1 MCFLKTLS
9 HTMRFLLLAFA
20 LLASQSIL
28 FAGGNKKLISGP
40 MQCHTTTTSTT
51 MWILVKDAGIASVTL
66 IDTLSGERYTTI
78 LKTEG
83 EAVYKDYFPLLFQF
97 NDLPINHVYRAEIT
111 VDNEHYDI
119 DQIYHTSKTDM
130 TDTYRFMFTSCALSV
145 PFGLRWLHPGI
156 EDNIYKHAIA
166 KDADF
171 SLWVGDYLYFR
182 PRDARQEKGMTKRW
196 IWKRKRKKIATY
208 MEHWP
213 QYSIWDDHEFGP
225 NDGIG
230 NFAHK
235 KHALALFEKFWG
247 NPGYGVDETP
257 GCYFKFDYL
266 DSEFFM
272 LDDRFYRTLPEDS
285 VPTMLGPQQLAWFKQ
300 SLKESK
306 AVFKF
311 VGIGSQ
317 TLNQVTEHE
326 CYWQYKDELADII
339 NFIKQENISGVI
351 FLTGD
356 RHHSELLKLDVEN
369 SYPLYEFTSSG
380 ITSFRRRTRRTAEN
394 INPGRIEGTLADFQN
409 FGRITIEGETGNR
422 VCLMEI
428 FDNRG
433 KLVWEYR
440 INQNELVAPNTGK
453 RINVQ
458 GE

>member
-1 MCFLKTLS
+1 MPPQILVVTMKT
-9 HTMRFLLLAFA
+9 LLLAFA
-20 LLASQSIL
+20 LLVSQSVL

-40 MQCHTTTTSTT
+40 MQGHTTATYTNL
-51 MWILVKDAGIASVTL
+51 WILVKDAGIASVTL
-66 IDTLSGERYTTI
+66 IDTTSGERYTTI

-83 EAVYKDYFPLLFQF
+83 QAVYKDYYPLLFEF
-97 NDLPINHVYRAEIT
+97 NDLPTNRVYKAEIT
-111 VDNEHYDI
+111 IDNEHYDI
-119 DQIYHTSKTDM
+119 ERIYHTAKTDVNES
-130 TDTYRFMFTSCALSV
+130 YQFMVTSCALSV

-156 EDNIYKHAIA
+156 EDNVYKHAIV
-166 KDADF
+166 KEADF
-171 SLWVGDYLYFR
+171 SLWLGDYLYFR
-182 PRDARQEKGMTKRW
+182 SWDSKKEKGMTRRW

-208 MEHWP
+208 MENWP

-225 NDGIG
+225 NDGMS
-230 NFAHK
+230 NFEHK
-235 KHALALFEKFWG
+235 KHSLGLFQKFWG
-247 NPGYGVDETP
+247 NPGYGNDEAP
-257 GCYFKFDYL
+257 GCFFKFDYL

-272 LDDRFYRTLPEDS
+272 LDDRYYRTMPEDS
-285 VPTMLGPQQLAWFKQ
+285 VPTMLGATQLAWFKQ

-317 TLNQVTEHE
+317 TLNQVTTHE
-326 CYWQYKDELADII
+326 CYWHYKDELADII

-394 INPGRIEGTLADFQN
+394 NNPGRVEGTLADYQN

-440 INQNELVAPNTGK
+440 INQNELKSLSTGK
-453 RINVQ
+453 RIPVK
-458 GE
+458 EE